1 MPRFA
6 ANLSTLF
13 TEHAFIDRFAAAAA
27 AGFKAV
33 EIQFPY
39 AFEHTEISEA
49 LSRNELELVL
59 HNLPPGN
66 LETGDR
72 GLACLPDRV
81 DEYRAA
87 TAQALDYAGA
97 LNCPRLNGLVGVP
110 PIDVDPGLVKRT
122 LITNLRETA
131 EASAAAG
138 ITLLIEP
145 VNDRDN
151 PGYLL
156 NRSADALAV
165 IEAVGADNLGLQFD
179 CYHMQIME
187 GDLARSLKT
196 HLDRIG
202 HIQIADNPGRHEPGT
217 GEINYDFLFGWLDD
231 LGYTG
236 WVGVEYHPLTTTAA
250 GLGWIDSY
258 I

>member
-39 AFEHTEISEA
+39 AFEHTEIAEA
-49 LSRNELELVL
+49 LSRNELELVQ

-87 TAQALDYAGA
+87 AAQALDYAGA
-97 LNCPRLNGLVGVP
+97 LNCPRLNSLVGVP

-165 IEAVGADNLGLQFD
+165 IEAVGADNLRLQFD

-196 HLDRIG
+196 HVDRIG

-217 GEINYDFLFGWLDD
+217 GEINYDFLFRWLDD

-236 WVGVEYHPLTTTAA
+236 WVGVEYHPLTTTAG

-258 I
+258 L